1 MITPPL
7 PGARQKPN
15 AQHTYFNT
23 PPSNPPDPQLNKAS
37 TIEEIETLMTLL
49 PPDKAAGLDGI
60 TNRMLQC
67 GGEEFLKL
75 LHLYICIIWETEC
88 YPEPSTS
95 ALMQP
100 VYKAG
105 GNDRY
110 DPASYRGI
118 YLLNTLS
125 KLFEGLIESRLTPFK
140 ELHNTLTSAQQGS
153 RPGRQTHD
161 AIYALMAVIQAS
173 ATQTSIRYAHT
184 LLLHRLWHSLPL
196 STPREINPT
205 PPKARNHRK
214 NLEPTPRKLPSSQ
227 DKNITLPHCRR

>member
-49 PPDKAAGLDGI
+49 PPDKA
-60 TNRMLQC
+60 
-67 GGEEFLKL
+67 
-75 LHLYICIIWETEC
+75 
-88 YPEPSTS
+88 

-214 NLEPTPRKLPSSQ
+214 NPEPTPRKLPSSQ